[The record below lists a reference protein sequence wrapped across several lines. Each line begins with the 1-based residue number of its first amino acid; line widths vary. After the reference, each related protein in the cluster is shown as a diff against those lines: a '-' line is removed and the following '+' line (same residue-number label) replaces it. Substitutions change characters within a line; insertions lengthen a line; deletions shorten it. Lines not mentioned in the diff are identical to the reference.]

1 MKYTSPFCP
10 GINDYTLVPWC
21 ISDMICDNFMNG
33 KFILCIGSSWQPSI
47 LEEGDGDDDDDDD
60 GVAADDDGDDDNG
73 DANDDNIN
81 NYQQ

>member
-21 ISDMICDNFMNG
+21 ISDMICDNFMNV

-47 LEEGDGDDDDDDD
+47 LEDGDDDDD